1 MALSGQIRFVCFCP
15 LLDNSGHRTLPRL
28 LLEHYDFV
36 VEGKLMEHTY
46 QPELWHDLYVMLGTS
61 LSALIGLL
69 FVATSLH
76 LEEIVNNPI
85 FRLRTRRNYIYLI
98 ITVVEAALI
107 LTPQPIVALGIEVT
121 ALNGIGLLLPL
132 STVYYIYN
140 ERNFSH
146 RGGFAPYRIAI
157 FILCFLL
164 GVAGGGLLIGSHN
177 YGLYLITASCL
188 GFLVAVAL
196 NAWLIMQGV
205 GQLEKKRKTN

>member
-1 MALSGQIRFVCFCP
+1 
-15 LLDNSGHRTLPRL
+15 
-28 LLEHYDFV
+28 
-36 VEGKLMEHTY
+36 MEHTY

-61 LSALIGLL
+61 SSALLGLL

-85 FRLRTRRNYIYLI
+85 FRLRTRRNYIFLI

-121 ALNGIGLLLPL
+121 ALNGIGMLLPL
-132 STVYYIYN
+132 SIVYYIYN
-140 ERNFSH
+140 ERNFAP
-146 RGGFAPYRIAI
+146 RGGFSPYRIAI
-157 FILCFLL
+157 FIICFLL
-164 GVAGGGLLIGSHN
+164 GIAGGALLIVNHN

-188 GFLVAVAL
+188 GFLVSVAL

-205 GQLEKKRKTN
+205 GQLEKKRKAKRGSIRRFQ